1 MIAFE
6 VISANGVVPHPPVSM
21 QFGATGGT
29 IGRAPHNTL
38 VLPDV
43 ERRISRVH
51 AQIVCRRGVIKILA
65 RSGSELLIDGQ
76 ALEIGEETPLT
87 DGARIELGGY
97 TLRARLLQAPPET
110 AKGPRG

>member
-6 VISANGVVPHPPVSM
+6 VISANGVVPHPPVSV
-21 QFGATGGT
+21 QFDATGGT

-38 VLPDV
+38 ALPDA
-43 ERRISRVH
+43 ERRVSRVH

-65 RSGSELLIDGQ
+65 RSSSELLIDGQ
-76 ALEIGEETPLT
+76 SLEFGEETPLA

-97 TLRARLLQAPPET
+97 TLRARLLQ
-110 AKGPRG
+110 GPLAAASGPQG